1 MVLHD
6 SDSGGVSVDN
16 DSFSEVEAEEPAIA
30 QEDIFPYKPNVKQ
43 PRPWLIP
50 LFAGT
55 GLGIAIALG
64 SMGVLTYL
72 PARQQKAVANKVA
85 PKVNPAM
92 TVTIAS
98 VEKTRVTRTF
108 NTTGTVAA
116 RDLIP
121 VLPQL
126 NGLQIKIIPEDIKE
140 GSFVKKG
147 QVLAILDDSILQTQ
161 INQAKADVESKQAD
175 VASKL
180 AEQASKLANK
190 VSNQAIVRQQQADLA
205 QAQAKLEEA
214 QKNLQRYQKLAKA
227 GAISQQELDTHFYT
241 VKTAAEVVR
250 LAQENIRSA
259 KANVG
264 SAEANITI
272 AEANINKAKADVRSS
287 MARVQQLQAQLS
299 QTIVRAPVSGII
311 AEKLARVGDVTGV
324 PPQTQIG
331 TIIGGTQKLFSI
343 IRDARLE
350 LQAKV
355 PEIQLPQIEVGASV
369 QITSDIDKRVRLQG
383 RVKDIQPLV
392 NDKRREATVK
402 IDLPLTDL
410 LKPGMFARAVIT
422 TNTTTGMTV
431 PQKAVRSQPD
441 GSAIL
446 FTLSGEDIV
455 HTQIVEIGELI
466 DGDRV
471 EIKSGLL
478 LSDAPGQDISHLR
491 VVVEG
496 AGYLKDGDK
505 VRVASQ

>member
-6 SDSGGVSVDN
+6 SESGGVTVDN
-16 DSFSEVEAEEPAIA
+16 ESFSEVEAEEPVIA
-30 QEDIFPYKPNVKQ
+30 EEDIFVSKPDARQ
-43 PRPWLIP
+43 PRPWLMP

-64 SMGVLTYL
+64 SMGILSYL
-72 PARQQKAVANKVA
+72 PTRQQTAVANKTA

-108 NTTGTVAA
+108 NTTGTIAA

-121 VLPQL
+121 VLPQA

-140 GSFVKKG
+140 GTFVKKG

-175 VASKL
+175 VAAKL
-180 AEQASKLANK
+180 ADRASKLAITA
-190 VSNQAIVRQQQADLA
+190 SNRAVVQQNQADLA
-205 QAQAKLEEA
+205 QTQARLEEA
-214 QKNLQRYQKLAKA
+214 QKNFQRYRKLAKA
-227 GAISQQELDTHFYT
+227 GAISQQELDTRFYT
-241 VKTAAEVVR
+241 VKTAREAVR

-264 SAEANITI
+264 SGQANSNSAEAS
-272 AEANINKAKADVRSS
+272 INKAKADVRSS
-287 MARVQQLQAQLS
+287 VARLQQLQAQLS
-299 QTIVRAPVSGII
+299 QTVVRAPVSGIV

-324 PPQTQIG
+324 PPQTQVG

-343 IRDARLE
+343 IRDRRLE

-355 PEIQLPQIEVGASV
+355 PEIQLPQVEVGASV
-369 QITSDIDKRVRLQG
+369 QITSDIDNRVQLQG

-402 IDLPLTDL
+402 IDLPPTDL
-410 LKPGMFARAVIT
+410 LKPGMFARAAIT
-422 TNTTTGMTV
+422 VNTTLGMTV
-431 PQKAVRSQPD
+431 PQKAVQPQPD

-446 FTLSGEDIV
+446 FVLSGENIV
-455 HTQIVEIGELI
+455 RTQTVEVGEPI

-471 EIKSGLL
+471 EIKGLQ
-478 LSDAPGQDISHLR
+478 LSDALR
-491 VVVEG
+491 VVVDG

-505 VRVASQ
+505 VRVISQKDEV